1 MQSLSEVGV
10 IELSQPLAGGTPD
23 YIATTFAPHLYD
35 IKSITWYDALG
46 EELPANATFI
56 AGMVYRVAVKI
67 QPIEVQGKKV
77 ASFNSD
83 TKD

>member
-46 EELPANATFI
+46 EELPANIRCFESEAI
-56 AGMVYRVAVKI
+56 YWSSEPLM
-67 QPIEVQGKKV
+67 
-77 ASFNSD
+77 
-83 TKD
+83 